1 VDRLAQPVL
10 PRAPRAAAWA
20 LAVAAV
26 HAASAQPAGAQQATT
41 GTVAGRVTGDDG
53 APLANVGVSVVGT
66 TNGTLTRGDGT
77 FRITVRPGQYELRA
91 RLIGYGLGR
100 ETVSVAAGATA
111 TANFRLAR
119 AASALDAVA
128 VVGTRS
134 QPRTAVESPVPVD
147 VLSTAEI
154 RSTGR
159 TETAQILQQLAP
171 SVNFPRATI
180 SDGTDAVRPA
190 TLRGLGA
197 DQVLVL
203 VNGKRRHT
211 SALVNVNGSIGRG
224 QAAVDLNA
232 IPASMIDRIE
242 VLRDGAAA
250 QYGSDAIAG
259 VINIVLKSGGGG
271 ELTSTVGQTNTTYG
285 GQTVTNPLVNGGAG
299 VTTPSRSANDGG
311 VVQVGLNGGVARAPN
326 RFFHAGGEYRYRG
339 YTNRTLGDP
348 RPQTFADVSSS
359 TFFTSATGR
368 INHRQGDAET
378 RDAVGFF
385 NGGAT
390 AGAFELYAFGGFSRR
405 GSQSAGFFRRA
416 NDDRTIRQ
424 LYPDGFLPL
433 IGGTL
438 YDASTFAG
446 ARTQARGWRVDLSTG
461 VGGNSFRFD
470 IENTNNVSLG
480 TASGTEFYAGTL
492 VDRQFTTNLDA
503 AREDRVG
510 NRPVRTAVGAEFR
523 VDQYRILAG
532 EPGSY
537 QDGGVRVLNAA
548 GAPTTRIA
556 APGAQ
561 VFPGFRAATATSQGD
576 ATRQQ
581 RNNVSLY
588 ADVEADV
595 TPRWLVNG
603 ALRFENY
610 SDFGATTNGKLA
622 SRFNVARGIVV
633 RGAASTG
640 FRAPSLQQS
649 YYSAVATNFIGGVP
663 FEVGTF
669 PVNSPVARLLG
680 STDLK
685 AEKSVNLSAG
695 LALEPVRN
703 LSLTVD
709 LYRIGIKDR
718 VVLSENFTG
727 DSVRKALAGTGASGA
742 RYFTN
747 AIDTRT
753 NGVDVVGSYGL
764 APTPRQFL
772 RLTAGYNHNQ
782 SRATRVSDTPAALAA
797 FRIDSLVRE
806 TLFGRV
812 ERSRLEVGQPR
823 DNLLGSA
830 SYDVGAV
837 NLTARAQRFG
847 EVTALNP
854 VGSERLDQ
862 TFGAKWISDLSASL
876 RLARRFTITA
886 GADNV
891 FDVYPDQ
898 NNDVGDPRVG
908 AVGVTGP
915 AGRAGNANFGIFPY
929 NQISPFGF
937 NGRFLY
943 TRVTLA
949 F

>member
-1 VDRLAQPVL
+1 MPVAAPPRRAHVAVWSLAAGALAASVLAARDAHAQP
-10 PRAPRAAAWA
+10 
-20 LAVAAV
+20 
-26 HAASAQPAGAQQATT
+26 ATT
-41 GTVAGRVTGDDG
+41 GTVTGRVAGG
-53 APLANVGVSVVGT
+53 NGEPLANVGVAATGT
-66 TNGTLTRGDGT
+66 TNGALTRGDGAY
-77 FRITVRPGQYELRA
+77 RITLRPGRYELRA
-91 RLIGYGLGR
+91 RLIGYGLAR
-100 ETVSVAAGATA
+100 DTVTVPAGGTVA
-111 TANFRLAR
+111 ANFRLTR
-119 AASALDAVA
+119 AASALEAVA

-134 QPRTAVESPVPVD
+134 QPRSSVESPVPVE
-147 VLSTAEI
+147 VLSAAEI

-203 VNGKRRHT
+203 VNGKRRHA

-232 IPASMIDRIE
+232 VPASMIDRIE

-271 ELTSTVGQTNTTYG
+271 AAATTLGRTSTTYG
-285 GQTVTNPLVNGGAG
+285 GQTVSNAAVNGGAG
-299 VTTPSRSANDGG
+299 VATPSRSAHDGG
-311 VVQVGLNGGVARAPN
+311 VVQLALDGGVARATN
-326 RFFHAGGEYRYRG
+326 RFFHAGGEYRLRG
-339 YTNRTLGDP
+339 YTNRSLGDP
-348 RPQTFADVSSS
+348 RPQSFGDVSAG
-359 TFFTSATGR
+359 TFYTNATGPV
-368 INHRQGDAET
+368 NHRQGDAET

-390 AGAFELYAFGGFSRR
+390 AGRFELYAFGGFSRR
-405 GSQSAGFFRRA
+405 GSSSAGFFRRGT
-416 NDDRTIRQ
+416 DDRTVRA
-424 LYPDGFLPL
+424 LWPSGFLPL
-433 IGGTL
+433 INGTL
-438 YDASTFAG
+438 WDASTFAG
-446 ARTQARGWRVDLSTG
+446 ARTEAGGWRVDLSSG

-470 IENTNNVSLG
+470 IDNTNN
-480 TASGTEFYAGTL
+480 ASYGNTSRAEFYAGTL
-492 VDRQFTTNLDA
+492 VDRQYTTNLDA

-510 NRPVRTAVGAEFR
+510 GRPVRTALGAEFR
-523 VDQYRILAG
+523 SDQYQILAG
-532 EPGSY
+532 DHDSWAN
-537 QDGGVRVLNAA
+537 GGVRVLDTL
-548 GAPTTRIA
+548 GAPTARIA
-556 APGAQ
+556 AVGAQ
-561 VFPGFRAATATSQGD
+561 VFPGFQPADAGRHSRAAASG
-576 ATRQQ
+576 
-581 RNNVSLY
+581 Y
-588 ADVEADV
+588 GDVEVDV
-595 TPRWLVNG
+595 TSRWLVNG
-603 ALRFENY
+603 ALRFEHY
-610 SDFGATTNGKLA
+610 SDFGSTTNGKLA
-622 SRFNVARGIVV
+622 SRFTVARGVAV

-649 YYSAVATNFIGGVP
+649 YFSSTATNFLGGVP
-663 FEVGTF
+663 FEVKTA
-669 PVNSPVARLLG
+669 PVNSTTARLLG
-680 STDLK
+680 ATDLK
-685 AEKSVNLSAG
+685 PERSTNLSAG
-695 LALEPVRN
+695 LALEPARG
-703 LSLTVD
+703 LALTVD
-709 LYRIGIKDR
+709 LYRVGIKDR

-753 NGVDVVGSYGL
+753 NGVDVVGSYGA
-764 APTPRQFL
+764 APAPRQFL

-782 SRATRVSDTPAALAA
+782 SRATRVSATPAALAA

-823 DNLLGSA
+823 DNFLTSA
-830 SYDVGAV
+830 SYDYRAAS
-837 NLTARAQRFG
+837 LAARTQRFG
-847 EVTALNP
+847 EVTAINP

-862 TFGAKWISDLSASL
+862 TFGAKWVSDVSASVRL
-876 RLARRFTITA
+876 RGRLTVTL

-898 NNDVGDPRVG
+898 NNDVGDAAAG
-908 AVGVTGP
+908 SVGVTGP
-915 AGRAGNANFGIFPY
+915 AGRAGNANYGIFPY
-929 NQISPFGF
+929 NQFSPFGF

-943 TRVTLA
+943 TRVTLG